1 METEPQIN
9 FLENPHINA
18 NSIPDLDPV
27 QVYVNLFNIKLT
39 KNLQMFEYS
48 YEIAPQIPDGANQI
62 LQDIFKFPSRE
73 LKAKY
78 GLFFISGNA
87 FYSSKKID
95 EITLVKSRLNNKND
109 CTITISKCIKEKMIK
124 DEDFRKNKNLIELII
139 KDILLANPNIER
151 FEDTYIL
158 DNTVQKINS
167 FDFYQ
172 GYKISMI
179 ETDAGNLLNVV
190 PTHKLIRRESIL
202 QYLGKYSNY
211 KNDKA
216 VQKEINNK
224 LKGLSF
230 KVCYAK
236 RHYIIDE
243 ILFGRNPS
251 NTTIN
256 YGGKSINLVE
266 YYKIVYKKDIK
277 KENQDQPLILVIKK
291 LNNDEQKNIYFVP
304 EFCNLINIGE
314 EDVNNSDILLNI
326 SKYTK
331 LNPKEKVKRIND
343 FLNLLKDS
351 TVNKT
356 LDNMSSKKKYDY
368 YGIEIIPKNLIQ
380 AYYMKETELTADQN
394 KVIDIKKYSKGKDS
408 VNLLQKTNFIK
419 WVLFYE
425 NNKDNNEGYIIQ
437 KLNMASNKYG
447 LKLDIPLKIEMPYNV
462 SAHQWIKEANE
473 YFGNEKREYDF
484 ALFLLGNNA
493 NILYPKLK
501 VHSLCTNGY
510 ISQVVKV
517 DTLWRGDEDKTI
529 MGICS
534 KILLQINAKIG
545 GAAYTIKKSEPI
557 KNKKIMIIG
566 VDSSKYRDKNIYGT
580 GVAMVASINNLFT
593 DFYNKVSVI
602 KRENTENNTEEN
614 TYQEQFHFC
623 ISEFINEAVEVYK
636 KNNGNQQPDW
646 IIIYRQGVSL
656 QQKEFLKGEI
666 REINNTCKNKNILY
680 YYILVNTKSTFKFFE
695 QGADNSGKKTYFNPY
710 SGLLVLDE
718 VINRNFFEF
727 YIQPQEVTQGSA
739 TPTCFQVAY
748 GNLNFPEF
756 IPKFTFDLCHI
767 YSNWQGSI
775 RIPNV
780 IKCSE
785 KLAKMAAKY
794 KFAELNDN
802 IKRGQAYL

>member
-1 METEPQIN
+1 METESQIN
-9 FLENPHINA
+9 FLQNPHINA
-18 NSIPDLDPV
+18 NLIPDLDPV
-27 QVYVNLFNIKLT
+27 NVYVNLFNIKL
-39 KNLQMFEYS
+39 KKALKMFEYS

-62 LQDIFKFPSRE
+62 LQEIFTFPSRQ

-87 FYSSKKID
+87 FYSSKKI
-95 EITLVKSRLNNKND
+95 EEISIVKSKLNNNNEYTITL
-109 CTITISKCIKEKMIK
+109 SKCIKEKMIK
-124 DEDFRKNKNLIELII
+124 DEDFKKNKNLIELII

-158 DNTVQKINS
+158 QNKVQDVDS
-167 FDFYQ
+167 FYFYQ

-190 PTHKLIRRESIL
+190 PTHKLIRSETIL
-202 QYLGKYSNY
+202 QFLGKYNY
-211 KNDKA
+211 KNNKDA
-216 VQKEINNK
+216 QKEINTK

-243 ILFGRNPS
+243 ILFDRNPS

-256 YGGKSINLVE
+256 YEGKNINLIK
-266 YYKIVYKKDIK
+266 YYNTAYEKVIE
-277 KENQDQPLILVIKK
+277 KEDQPLILVRKK
-291 LNNDEQKNIYFVP
+291 GNNGEQNNLYFVP
-304 EFCNLINIGE
+304 EFCNLINIDE
-314 EDVNNSDILLNI
+314 EEVANSNFLQNI

-331 LNPKEKVKRIND
+331 LEPKEKVKRIND
-343 FLNLLKDS
+343 FINLLKDS
-351 TVNKT
+351 TENKS
-356 LDNMSSKKKYDY
+356 LDNMSSKKKYEY
-368 YGIEIIPKNLIQ
+368 YGIEIIPMNLIQ
-380 AYYMKETELTADQN
+380 AYYMGKTELTAGQN
-394 KVIDIKKYSKGKDS
+394 KVIDINKYSKGRDK
-408 VNLLQKTNFIK
+408 VNLLQKTNIIK

-425 NNKDNNEGYIIQ
+425 ENSDDNEGYIIK
-437 KLNMASNKYG
+437 KLNIASGKYG
-447 LKLDIPLKIEMPYNV
+447 LKLDNPKRIKIPKYAN
-462 SAHQWIKEANE
+462 AQKWINEANK
-473 YFGNEKREYDF
+473 YFGNENRAYDF
-484 ALFLLGNNA
+484 ALFLLGNNS
-493 NILYPKLK
+493 NSIYPKLK

-510 ISQVVKV
+510 ISQVVKL
-517 DTLWRGDEDKTI
+517 DTLWKGDKDKTI

-534 KILLQINAKIG
+534 KVLLQINAKLG
-545 GAAYTIKKSEPI
+545 GAAYTIKKYEPI

-566 VDSSKYRDKNIYGT
+566 VDSSVHRDKNNFGT
-580 GVAMVASINNLFT
+580 GVAMVASINNSFT
-593 DFYNKVSVI
+593 DFYNKVSII
-602 KRENTENNTEEN
+602 KREKEENDKKN

-636 KNNGNQQPDW
+636 KSNENKQPDW

-656 QQKEFLKGEI
+656 HQKEFLKGEI

-695 QGADNSGKKTYFNPY
+695 SGEDNYGNETYFNPY
-710 SGLLVLDE
+710 SGLLVLDG

-748 GNLNFPEF
+748 GNLDFPEF

-780 IKCSE
+780 IKCAE
-785 KLAKMAAKY
+785 KLSKMTAKY
-794 KFAELNDN
+794 KLNELNDN